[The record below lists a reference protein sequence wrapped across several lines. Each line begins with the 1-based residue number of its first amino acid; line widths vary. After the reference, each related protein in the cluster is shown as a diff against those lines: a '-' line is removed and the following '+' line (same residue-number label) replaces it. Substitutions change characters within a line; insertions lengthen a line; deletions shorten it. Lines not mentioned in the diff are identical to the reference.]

1 MFIYFRIVVP
11 VIEASSSAVSVGVE
25 ISLQQSPKLVIH
37 HPSSD
42 SPDYWMFVI
51 EPGSKM
57 VFVPGKKRVLKL
69 SPDLVQVGELY
80 KVTVRGLIHG
90 QYVEGRESSLSYFS
104 VSKRDQFIFRG
115 DLL

>member
-25 ISLQQSPKLVIH
+25 ILLQQSPKLVIR

-42 SPDYWMFVI
+42 SPDYWMFLI

-57 VFVPGKKRVLKL
+57 VFVPGKKRGFEIV
-69 SPDLVQVGELY
+69 SGSRTSWRAVQSHGARIDPW
-80 KVTVRGLIHG
+80 TVRG
-90 QYVEGRESSLSYFS
+90 RS
-104 VSKRDQFIFRG
+104 
-115 DLL
+115 